1 MAHVHTQPAAD
12 ASTPMLR
19 LQMYLPHA
27 RRRGVHNALPA
38 LPEFN
43 WFFFGKKLFD
53 ETSGHY
59 FLQLDFPV
67 QFLEVDTG
75 QTYRLPP
82 KIVGRFLIAT
92 SEKSNGEWETVASR
106 LRRYSLLPK
115 TVERFPEKS
124 NSERDDSI
132 PPWRYD
138 GFVRHRTV
146 IPSHDRMK
154 PPFPREVEFFIR
166 PSSVEQV
173 DDWRYIRLFR
183 YAAEEPQWS
192 SQDIKQQISHHGS
205 NAVAKDIYACLF

>member
-53 ETSGHY
+53 EKSGHY

-92 SEKSNGEWETVASR
+92 SEKSSGEWDTVTSR
-106 LRRYSLLPK
+106 
-115 TVERFPEKS
+115 
-124 NSERDDSI
+124 
-132 PPWRYD
+132 WGYD

>member
-1 MAHVHTQPAAD
+1 MNSLKLLRNCLLKRLSLSIVVMAHVHTQPAAD

-53 ETSGHY
+53 EKSGHY

-75 QTYRLPP
+75 RTYRLPP

-92 SEKSNGEWETVASR
+92 SEKSNKEWKALNGFREQAIPAQAGCD
-106 LRRYSLLPK
+106 SL
-115 TVERFPEKS
+115 
-124 NSERDDSI
+124 
-132 PPWRYD
+132 
-138 GFVRHRTV
+138 
-146 IPSHDRMK
+146 
-154 PPFPREVEFFIR
+154 PF
-166 PSSVEQV
+166 SV
-173 DDWRYIRLFR
+173 RLF
-183 YAAEEPQWS
+183 
-192 SQDIKQQISHHGS
+192 
-205 NAVAKDIYACLF
+205 